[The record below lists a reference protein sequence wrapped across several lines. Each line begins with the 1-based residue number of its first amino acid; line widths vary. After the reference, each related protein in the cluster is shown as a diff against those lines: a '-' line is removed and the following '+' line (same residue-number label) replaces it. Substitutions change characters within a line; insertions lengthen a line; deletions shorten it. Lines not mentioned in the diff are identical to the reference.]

1 MQSSELKIVL
11 KNVLRGAV
19 GEIKEK
25 KKKKKGLIN
34 IFQDHLTCKKK
45 KNIYIYIYT
54 LVKNILYTN
63 LTYYDHSNKNYDYKN
78 LGSTKIRVVLLY
90 SQYFHNNSITN
101 LT

>member
-1 MQSSELKIVL
+1 MSLHRTVEATLYTMQSSELKIVL

-34 IFQDHLTCKKK
+34 IFQDHLTCK
-45 KNIYIYIYT
+45 IYIYIY
-54 LVKNILYTN
+54 NIHLSK
-63 LTYYDHSNKNYDYKN
+63 TYY
-78 LGSTKIRVVLLY
+78 I
-90 SQYFHNNSITN
+90 

>member
-25 KKKKKGLIN
+25 KKKRKGLIN

-45 KNIYIYIYT
+45 KIYIYIYIH
-54 LVKNILYTN
+54 LSK
-63 LTYYDHSNKNYDYKN
+63 TYY
-78 LGSTKIRVVLLY
+78 I
-90 SQYFHNNSITN
+90 

>member
-25 KKKKKGLIN
+25 KKKKGLIN
-34 IFQDHLTCKKK
+34 IFQDHLTCK
-45 KNIYIYIYT
+45 IYIYIYT

-78 LGSTKIRVVLLY
+78 LGLKK
-90 SQYFHNNSITN
+90 
-101 LT
+101 

>member
-25 KKKKKGLIN
+25 KKKKGLIN
-34 IFQDHLTCKKK
+34 IFQDHLTCK
-45 KNIYIYIYT
+45 IYIYIYIH
-54 LVKNILYTN
+54 LSK
-63 LTYYDHSNKNYDYKN
+63 TYY
-78 LGSTKIRVVLLY
+78 I
-90 SQYFHNNSITN
+90 